1 MNRLKELR
9 KNKGLTLMQLS
20 DAIGVDYS
28 TIGHIERG
36 RRGFST
42 ESLTRA
48 CDFFGVSAD
57 YLLGKSP
64 EKMFNDFADSL
75 RNDFMAETLHDGG
88 DVTQSLS
95 SEVSEPVRTKI
106 EILLLL
112 RGIDDPTLLSAAYSF
127 LRSASAGADFA
138 DDAAS
143 AERNGARVRKLA
155 DILSV
160 LGCLSDDSLDLIRQ
174 TVLLR
179 KGD

>member
-1 MNRLKELR
+1 MNRLRELR
-9 KNKGLTLMQLS
+9 LSRNLTTIELGKIIHL
-20 DAIGVDYS
+20 DASMI
-28 TIGHIERG
+28 THIEKG
-36 RRGFST
+36 NKTFSV
-42 ESLTRA
+42 ESLNRA
-48 CDFFGVSAD
+48 CNFFGVSAD

-64 EKMFNDFADSL
+64 EIMFNALADSL
-75 RNDFMAETLHDGG
+75 RSDFMAETLHGDG

-112 RGIDDPTLLSAAYSF
+112 RGINDSTLLSATYSF
-127 LRSASAGADFA
+127 LRYASAGADFA

-160 LGCLSDDSLDLIRQ
+160 LGGLSDDSLDLVRQ